1 MVELIWTFDYIK
13 LGEEIVVA
21 SSRQYKNGQYIGEA
35 DAQDKFMLVS
45 YLALFPSKDIVQVK
59 LGTSQNSLY
68 NIYFFD
74 KRFKNEGFIGVFSFA
89 EYNTSQPFIW
99 GKEEDIMLNIFQKF
113 KEAFPNLFFV
123 KIENESENLSN
134 LDKLN
139 NYYAWMDKTIKVY
152 YEGWEQAKQDYY
164 GNKSEEMRKNLA
176 QTFSQIT
183 SNVPIMQIDTKK
195 IKDKIKLSAKDII
208 PQATVSSSQEE
219 SNGISDIR
227 DKMIKETLEDNQT
240 VDISKITNEM
250 LRNNKNIIDQNKY
263 SINWDIQLINSF
275 GNPLTGIIRFNDGK
289 LVEKTGADEFMSQG
303 LEAMSYSVL
312 KSIAEQKNFDLRYIK
327 ASVGSLGIE
336 YNFFQSINFKNNK
349 LVLIMRSAIQN
360 KLSGMFEDMLVGG
373 ERIILEKIAYEISN
387 DCKDWFENND
397 YSNAVKKGC
406 EEVSNVFY
414 RICRKY
420 FKENIAG

>member
-13 LGEEIVVA
+13 LGEEIIVA
-21 SSRQYKNGQYIGEA
+21 SSRQYKNGQYVGEA

-45 YLALFPSKDIVQVK
+45 YLALFPSKDIIQVK

-99 GKEEDIMLNIFQKF
+99 GKEENIMLNVFQKF
-113 KEAFPNLFFV
+113 KEAFPNLFSV
-123 KIENESENLSN
+123 KIEDESSDLSN

-139 NYYAWMDKTIKVY
+139 NYYTWMDKTIKLY
-152 YEGWEQAKQDYY
+152 YEGWEQAKQEYY

-183 SNVPIMQIDTKK
+183 SNVPIIQIDTKK
-195 IKDKIKLSAKDII
+195 IKDKIKLSAKDIVQQGTTI
-208 PQATVSSSQEE
+208 SSNEE
-219 SNGISDIR
+219 PNGISEIR
-227 DKMIKETLEDNQT
+227 DKMIKETLEDNQNI
-240 VDISKITNEM
+240 DISKITNEM
-250 LRNNKNIIDQNKY
+250 LRVNKNIIDLNKY

-289 LVEKTGADEFMSQG
+289 LVEKASADEFMSQG

-336 YNFFQSINFKNNK
+336 YNFFQSINFKNNR

-360 KLSGMFEDMLVGG
+360 KTTGVFEDLLIGG
-373 ERIILEKIAYEISN
+373 ERLILEKIAYELSN
-387 DCKDWFENND
+387 ECQDWFENND
-397 YSNAVKKGC
+397 YSDIVKKGC

-420 FKENIAG
+420 FKENISS